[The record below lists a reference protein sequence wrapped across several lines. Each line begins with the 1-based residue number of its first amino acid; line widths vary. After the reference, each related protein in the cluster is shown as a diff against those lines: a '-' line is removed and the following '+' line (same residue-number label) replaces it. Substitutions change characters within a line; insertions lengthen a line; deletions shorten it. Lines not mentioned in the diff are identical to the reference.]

1 MTGVLRE
8 IQEHAHINNL
18 AAFTNNL
25 LIKTNQNQREYI
37 NGKNGSVAK
46 KKKEIKNL
54 LFSIISKSFQNL
66 LKCQKYNETFI
77 TRANH
82 SE

>member
-46 KKKEIKNL
+46 KWNQK
-54 LFSIISKSFQNL
+54 SIIHDYFWDI
-66 LKCQKYNETFI
+66 LKYT
-77 TRANH
+77 
-82 SE
+82 

>member
-8 IQEHAHINNL
+8 IQEYAHINNL

-37 NGKNGSVAK
+37 NGKNCSVAK
-46 KKKEIKNL
+46 KMK
-54 LFSIISKSFQNL
+54 
-66 LKCQKYNETFI
+66 
-77 TRANH
+77 
-82 SE
+82 